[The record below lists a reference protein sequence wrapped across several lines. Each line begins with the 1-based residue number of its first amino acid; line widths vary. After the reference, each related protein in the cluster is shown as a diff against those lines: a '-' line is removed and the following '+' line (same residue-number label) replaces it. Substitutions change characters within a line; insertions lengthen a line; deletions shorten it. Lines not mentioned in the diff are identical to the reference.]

1 MDAVYS
7 EQSAEVS
14 LTVFSFFFSIQKS
27 PDTFYRIRAAYGG
40 IEVALSVGFQWADY
54 SARIVSAS
62 F

>member
-1 MDAVYS
+1 MITIPVRQCFFD
-7 EQSAEVS
+7 
-14 LTVFSFFFSIQKS
+14 SFFLSIQQS

-40 IEVALSVGFQWADY
+40 IEVALFVEFQLAAY